1 MSSLLTPDFGLL
13 FWMVISFTVV
23 FVLLARFGFPV
34 ITKSVAKRSNYISDS
49 LAAADE
55 ANRRLADVKQ
65 EAGKLTDQ
73 ALAEQA
79 SILRKAVAESE
90 AIVRSAQ
97 ERAAAK
103 TEEQLA
109 AARDRIELQ
118 KEKAMAEISSQ
129 VASMAIE
136 IAEKVLRSQLDDP
149 KTQHALVL
157 KMVEEVEKGGKQN
170 NKEKHN

>member
-13 FWMVISFTVV
+13 FWMVISFAVV

-34 ITKSVAKRSNYISDS
+34 ITKSVAKRSGYITDS

-55 ANRRLADVKQ
+55 ANRKLAEVKQ
-65 EAGKLTDQ
+65 DAGRMIDQ

-79 SILRKAVAESE
+79 EILRKAVSESE

-97 ERAAAK
+97 ERAVAE
-103 TEEQLA
+103 TEKQLA
-109 AARDRIELQ
+109 SARDRIELQ

-129 VASMAIE
+129 VAAMAID
-136 IAEKVLRSQLDDP
+136 IAERVLRSQLDDP
-149 KTQHALVL
+149 KKQHALVL
-157 KMVEEVEKGGKQN
+157 KMVEEVEKGGKQD
-170 NKEKHN
+170 NKNKHN